1 MNPTQPVSTP
11 IVKDEIDTNE
21 LLQDSPLPNDLDKTK
36 KIPQKKMLVI
46 SGVTL
51 SLLLVTGIIFAK
63 TQQNK
68 VLLSSPSPSPTA
80 TPLPTLTPSPTAI
93 ATPTPIKKVANPS
106 PKIMP
111 SPSIT
116 PSPTSSTTPTPSPVS
131 QDSGAPQFEIN
142 FPQENQSV
150 SLQSGSSQRICVVET
165 AIGGDRGGLQKKNN
179 INNEGWTTYAGD
191 DTVCFTPKDGQ
202 NTFSIQY
209 RNDKGQESS
218 VYNRQFSFQGQ

>member
-1 MNPTQPVSTP
+1 
-11 IVKDEIDTNE
+11 
-21 LLQDSPLPNDLDKTK
+21 
-36 KIPQKKMLVI
+36 MLVI

-63 TQQNK
+63 TQQIK

-80 TPLPTLTPSPTAI
+80 TPLPTLAPSPTAI
-93 ATPTPIKKVANPS
+93 ATPTPIKKVPNPS
-106 PKIMP
+106 SKIM
-111 SPSIT
+111 

-165 AIGGDRGGLQKKNN
+165 AISGDRGGLQKKNN
-179 INNEGWTTYAGD
+179 INIEGWTTYAGD